1 MKTLLGCEWVET
13 VAKVACLFFYTQG
26 PWNHQIWPHLF
37 QSDKVCAFHLSF
49 SVYFPKLIAQ
59 GLEWMWL
66 RLYLFVWGKI
76 SPGNS
81 SMGLFVFEWNLQIVF
96 QVLFPPPSS
105 PVFCWSLTFLFP
117 PYVITISIE
126 NSDSHH
132 IFPPKKNH
140 PDLPK
145 GGHFWGDST
154 RRGKFVG
161 RLTAPPRWF
170 GMGWWLIVTYWY
182 IISYNVHRHVDT
194 PYISLCHA

>member
-1 MKTLLGCEWVET
+1 MGW
-13 VAKVACLFFYTQG
+13 
-26 PWNHQIWPHLF
+26 
-37 QSDKVCAFHLSF
+37 D
-49 SVYFPKLIAQ
+49 
-59 GLEWMWL
+59 
-66 RLYLFVWGKI
+66 
-76 SPGNS
+76 S
-81 SMGLFVFEWNLQIVF
+81 SESGLFVFLHPGALEPSNLTPLISIRQGMCISF
-96 QVLFPPPSS
+96 ELFSLLSETNSSGLGMDVTSALSVCVRQDLTRKQFYGVVCFWMKSPNRLSGVVPPPICHQF
-105 PVFCWSLTFLFP
+105 FCWSLMFLFP

-132 IFPPKKNH
+132 IFPPQKNH

-194 PYISLCHA
+194 PYISLCYA